1 MYLRIME
8 TIVIVFLLLL
18 GLGLVTFGADGV
30 INGASDIAKRFG
42 VSEFVIGLT
51 IVALGTSAPE
61 MVVSFLSAF
70 QGNSDISVGNII
82 GSNIFNTA
90 IILGLT
96 AVLSPI
102 AITQR
107 NRIYDIPVNVL
118 VTLLLVV
125 FGLSEGK
132 NLTVLD
138 GVIFLSIFVVYFIWN
153 FKREHDERKNETE
166 DVPQASARRPIIMS
180 IFMVLA
186 GLFALVYGGNL
197 FVDNAC
203 KIAKLLG
210 VSDKVIAITL
220 IAAGTSLPELATSLV
235 AVIKGKGQLA
245 LGNIIGSNTFNILL
259 ILGGSAVIRPLSM
272 DHITYWDYG
281 TLMLSA
287 VLLLMYTIFINKQ
300 KINKIEGALL
310 LLLGLV
316 YMGLCIAL

>member
-1 MYLRIME
+1 ME
-8 TIVIVFLLLL
+8 TFVIVLLLVL
-18 GLGLVTFGADGV
+18 GLVLVTFGADGV
-30 INGASDIAKRFG
+30 ISGASDIAKRFG

-61 MVVSFLSAF
+61 MVVSFLSAI

-96 AVLSPI
+96 ATLSPI
-102 AITQR
+102 LITRR
-107 NRIYDIPVNVL
+107 NRVYDIPVNVF
-118 VTLLLVV
+118 VTLLLIV

-132 NLTVLD
+132 NLTLLD
-138 GVIFLSIFVVYFIWN
+138 GIIFLGIFVAYFIWN
-153 FKREHDERKNETE
+153 FKRERQENNAKADSA
-166 DVPQASARRPIIMS
+166 PQEPARHSLFVS
-180 IFMVLA
+180 ILLVIA
-186 GLFALVYGGNL
+186 GLIGLVYGGNL

-210 VSDKVIAITL
+210 ISDKVIAITL
-220 IAAGTSLPELATSLV
+220 IAAGTSLPELATSLM
-235 AVIKGKGQLA
+235 AAIKGKGQLA

-272 DHITYWDYG
+272 EHINYWDYG
-281 TLMLSA
+281 ALMLSA
-287 VLLLMYTIFINKQ
+287 VLLMVYTFLIDKQ
-300 KINKIEGALL
+300 KLNKIEGALL

>member
-1 MYLRIME
+1 ME
-8 TIVIVFLLLL
+8 IFVTVLLLVL
-18 GLGLVTFGADGV
+18 GLLLVTFGADGV
-30 INGASDIAKRFG
+30 ISGASDIAKRFG

-61 MVVSFLSAF
+61 MVVSFLSAM

-96 AVLSPI
+96 AAISPI
-102 AITQR
+102 LITRR
-107 NRIYDIPVNVL
+107 NRIYDIPINVF
-118 VTLLLVV
+118 VTLLLIV

-132 NLTVLD
+132 NLTLLD
-138 GVIFLSIFVVYFIWN
+138 GIIFLAIFLAYFIWN
-153 FKREHDERKNETE
+153 FKQERQEQTE
-166 DVPQASARRPIIMS
+166 EADKASQEPVKRSFFVS
-180 IFMVLA
+180 ILLVLG
-186 GLFALVYGGNL
+186 GLFGLVYGGNL

-203 KIAKLLG
+203 EIAKMLG

-220 IAAGTSLPELATSLV
+220 IAAGTSLPELATSLM

-272 DHITYWDYG
+272 EHINYWDYG
-281 TLMLSA
+281 ALMLSA
-287 VLLLMYTIFINKQ
+287 VLLMVYTLFINKQ
-300 KINKIEGALL
+300 KLNKIEGALL

>member
-1 MYLRIME
+1 ME
-8 TIVIVFLLLL
+8 TLVIVILLLL

-30 INGASDIAKRFG
+30 ISGASDVAKRFG

-96 AVLSPI
+96 ATLSPI

-107 NRIYDIPVNVL
+107 NRIYDIPVNVV
-118 VTLLLVV
+118 VTLLLVI

-138 GVIFLSIFVVYFIWN
+138 GAIFLGIFVAYFIWN
-153 FKREHDERKNETE
+153 FKREHDERKKEADST
-166 DVPQASARRPIIMS
+166 PQEEAPKRHILLS
-180 IFMVLA
+180 ILMILA

-220 IAAGTSLPELATSLV
+220 IAAGTSLPELATSV
-235 AVIKGKGQLA
+235 MAVIKGKGQLA

-259 ILGGSAVIRPLSM
+259 ILGGSALIRPLSM
-272 DHITYWDYG
+272 EHITYWDYG

-287 VLLLMYTIFINKQ
+287 VLLLIYTFLINKQ

>member
-1 MYLRIME
+1 ME
-8 TIVIVFLLLL
+8 TFVIVILLLL

-30 INGASDIAKRFG
+30 ISGASDVAKRFG

-96 AVLSPI
+96 ATLSPI

-107 NRIYDIPVNVL
+107 NRIYDIPVNVV
-118 VTLLLVV
+118 VTLLLVI

-138 GVIFLSIFVVYFIWN
+138 GAIFLGIFVAYFIWN
-153 FKREHDERKNETE
+153 FKREHDERKNEADSTSQE
-166 DVPQASARRPIIMS
+166 EGPKRHILLS
-180 IFMVLA
+180 ILMILA

-220 IAAGTSLPELATSLV
+220 IAAGTSLPELATSLM

-259 ILGGSAVIRPLSM
+259 ILGGSALIRPLSM
-272 DHITYWDYG
+272 EHITYWDYG

-287 VLLLMYTIFINKQ
+287 VLLLIYTFLINKQ

-310 LLLGLV
+310 LLLGLA

>member
-1 MYLRIME
+1 M
-8 TIVIVFLLLL
+8 IVILLLL

-30 INGASDIAKRFG
+30 ISGASDIAKRFG

-96 AVLSPI
+96 ALLSPI
-102 AITQR
+102 AITHR
-107 NRIYDIPVNVL
+107 NRAYDIPVNVF
-118 VTLLLVV
+118 VTLLLVI

-132 NLTVLD
+132 NLTLLD
-138 GVIFLSIFVVYFIWN
+138 GVIFLSIFVAYFIWN
-153 FKREHDERKNETE
+153 FKREQHERKEDEENAVQET
-166 DVPQASARRPIIMS
+166 PKRS
-180 IFMVLA
+180 IFISILMVLA

-220 IAAGTSLPELATSLV
+220 IAAGTSLPELATSLL
-235 AVIKGKGQLA
+235 AAIKGKGQLA

-272 DHITYWDYG
+272 AHITYWDYG
-281 TLMLSA
+281 ALLLSA
-287 VLLLMYTIFINKQ
+287 LLLLVYTLAINRQ

-316 YMGLCIAL
+316 YMTLCIAL

>member
-1 MYLRIME
+1 ME
-8 TIVIVFLLLL
+8 TFVIVLLLVL
-18 GLGLVTFGADGV
+18 GLVLVTFGADGV
-30 INGASDIAKRFG
+30 ISGASDIAKRFG

-61 MVVSFLSAF
+61 MVVSFLSAI

-96 AVLSPI
+96 ATLSPI
-102 AITQR
+102 LITRR
-107 NRIYDIPVNVL
+107 NRVYDIPVNVF
-118 VTLLLVV
+118 VTLLLIV

-132 NLTVLD
+132 NLTLLD
-138 GVIFLSIFVVYFIWN
+138 GIIFLGIFVAYFIWN
-153 FKREHDERKNETE
+153 FKRERQENNAKADSA
-166 DVPQASARRPIIMS
+166 PQEPARHSLFVS
-180 IFMVLA
+180 ILLVIA
-186 GLFALVYGGNL
+186 GLFGLVYGGNL

-220 IAAGTSLPELATSLV
+220 IAAGTSLPELATSLM
-235 AVIKGKGQLA
+235 AAIKGKGQLA

-272 DHITYWDYG
+272 EHINYWDYG
-281 TLMLSA
+281 ALMLSA
-287 VLLLMYTIFINKQ
+287 VLLMFYTFLIDKQ
-300 KINKIEGALL
+300 KLNKIEGALL

-316 YMGLCIAL
+316 YMGICIAL